1 MKINVGG
8 VVAAASSMTLAFA
21 LGALYV
27 VWRPISHANDAVQAL
42 GPSLP
47 GYTRAMVSSVAAGED
62 FARCARTARRD
73 GALLVQCADALLPAV
88 TEAGGAI
95 HAMSALEAFAEAS
108 GEPPPREAQEAMLEV
123 IERSEA
129 QLAEQGDAALA
140 VDALNE
146 STAGLPPDL
155 IAGLQRASVLSP
167 WASPFLV
174 PLGQQAV
181 PLSVE
186 RTQHEQA
193 LRDLRL
199 RLIRLN
205 PVSTISA

>member
-1 MKINVGG
+1 
-8 VVAAASSMTLAFA
+8 
-21 LGALYV
+21 
-27 VWRPISHANDAVQAL
+27 
-42 GPSLP
+42 
-47 GYTRAMVSSVAAGED
+47 
-62 FARCARTARRD
+62 
-73 GALLVQCADALLPAV
+73 
-88 TEAGGAI
+88 
-95 HAMSALEAFAEAS
+95 
-108 GEPPPREAQEAMLEV
+108 MLEV